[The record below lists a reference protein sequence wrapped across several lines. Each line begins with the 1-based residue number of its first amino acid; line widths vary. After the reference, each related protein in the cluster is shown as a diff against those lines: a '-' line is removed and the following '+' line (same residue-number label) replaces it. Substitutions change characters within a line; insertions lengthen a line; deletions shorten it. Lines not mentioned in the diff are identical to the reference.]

1 MSIEIIKDIVKV
13 EEIKEAQDTQTLV
26 ITEIY
31 LNTNKQEIES
41 ILWVEG
47 RTDILNTKILK
58 DRLLVNGKIKFNVV
72 YKGIDEVDNINT
84 LETVEEFR
92 EEIVMIDISED
103 MESQVKPN
111 IEYIEYEVH
120 DNRIDLQAV
129 VNLSAKVTN
138 IKEVEIIEEIK
149 GKEDLQVLEES
160 IRYKEIYGSDISY
173 ANIKEEIKVDD
184 SKPAIEK
191 VIRFNIEAKEL
202 QTLVTEDRMI
212 LSAEVKVSMIYSGN
226 NQINYISENI
236 PFNHFIEIPGINK
249 SSLGEVKLEI
259 KEGIYEILEDESG
272 EFRIID
278 LQIDILVAGKVYD
291 YRVRPLVVD
300 VYSTK
305 EKLNI
310 EKEDINIMENVENIS
325 YEEELNIDIGIDV
338 IEVLDIREDYNI
350 LDKKIVND
358 EIVVEGLLTV
368 DIFYIER
375 VSGNVRNFKDNFP
388 YKSNIY
394 FDGEYDGK
402 IFDIN
407 AKLGD
412 IKYDIKKDI
421 LSIDNSIKYDIGLD
435 KEKRINGIKN
445 IEETGELIDLKDRAS
460 ITVYFIQKG
469 DLLWDIAKRYNS
481 TIDSI
486 LESNN
491 LESSY
496 EVHVGDKIIIEKSI
510 DNEFEFI

>member
-1 MSIEIIKDIVKV
+1 MYIP
-13 EEIKEAQDTQTLV
+13 
-26 ITEIY
+26 
-31 LNTNKQEIES
+31 
-41 ILWVEG
+41 
-47 RTDILNTKILK
+47 LK
-58 DRLLVNGKIKFNVV
+58 
-72 YKGIDEVDNINT
+72 
-84 LETVEEFR
+84 
-92 EEIVMIDISED
+92 
-103 MESQVKPN
+103 
-111 IEYIEYEVH
+111 
-120 DNRIDLQAV
+120 
-129 VNLSAKVTN
+129 
-138 IKEVEIIEEIK
+138 
-149 GKEDLQVLEES
+149 
-160 IRYKEIYGSDISY
+160 
-173 ANIKEEIKVDD
+173 
-184 SKPAIEK
+184 
-191 VIRFNIEAKEL
+191 
-202 QTLVTEDRMI
+202 
-212 LSAEVKVSMIYSGN
+212 
-226 NQINYISENI
+226 
-236 PFNHFIEIPGINK
+236 
-249 SSLGEVKLEI
+249 
-259 KEGIYEILEDESG
+259 
-272 EFRIID
+272 
-278 LQIDILVAGKVYD
+278 
-291 YRVRPLVVD
+291 
-300 VYSTK
+300 
-305 EKLNI
+305 KLNI

-394 FDGEYDGK
+394 FDGEYDAK
-402 IFDIN
+402 TFDIN

-421 LSIDNSIKYDIGLD
+421 LSIDNNIKYDICLD